1 MQSEIKKV
9 IMSTKTKSVFQAFKK
24 DFIDDYPDNEGSDK
38 FLVRPE
44 NVYSRVTINLNR
56 DLGIHKLNKKQ
67 NDKVRKVN

>member
-1 MQSEIKKV
+1 MEARIVKSYSKV
-9 IMSTKTKSVFQAFKK
+9 KSVFEAFKK
-24 DFIDDYPDNEGSDK
+24 DFIDTHPDNEGAEK

-67 NDKVRKVN
+67 NDKVRKVS

>member
-1 MQSEIKKV
+1 
-9 IMSTKTKSVFQAFKK
+9 MSNKSKSVFQAFKK
-24 DFIDDYPDNEGSDK
+24 DFIDDYPDIEGSEK

-67 NDKVRKVN
+67 NDKVRKVS

>member
-1 MQSEIKKV
+1 MQSEIKTL
-9 IMSTKTKSVFQAFKK
+9 IMSSKNKSVFDTFKK
-24 DFIDDYPDNEGSDK
+24 DFIDTYPDNEGAEK

>member
-1 MQSEIKKV
+1 
-9 IMSTKTKSVFQAFKK
+9 MSSKNKSVFDTFKK
-24 DFIDDYPDNEGSDK
+24 DFIDTYPDNEGAEK